1 MSSQPTPADLSAFE
15 TFKGVPESQLQWFI
29 DQSLVREF
37 AEGDSLFSPD
47 EPMNFTHILMQGKVR
62 VLFTQAGQQREVYV
76 LEPGDITGNLPY
88 SRATTARANGL
99 VSEKALVIS
108 FPKEKYHELICNN
121 HELTTRFVQEMTSR
135 VREFTQLQQQNEKMM
150 ALGKLSAGLAH
161 ELNNPAA
168 AIVRSSESLK
178 NHLQLLPRTFKDVIA
193 IRMTDEQVD
202 AVNNRLFERLRN
214 FDKTGNSL
222 SLMERASCEDDLTD
236 WFDDHGIEN
245 ALEIAENFVE
255 FGFNEEDFDFFV
267 EHIPEKD
274 LQPVI
279 QWINN
284 NLVTEKMVTDIH
296 DAAERIGK
304 LVASV
309 KNFTHMDRSPDKQL
323 ADLHSGIRNTLTM
336 LNHKIKKANIQY
348 HEEFDTNIPQ
358 VKILVSELNQVWTNL
373 IDNALDAMEKTE
385 NPTLTIKSRAENG
398 FIKVDI
404 IDNGPGVP
412 QDIQSKIFDPFFTTK
427 EMGKGTGLGLDVV
440 NRIVAQHNG
449 KITLNSAPG
458 KTDFEVCIPI
468 NG

>member
-1 MSSQPTPADLSAFE
+1 
-15 TFKGVPESQLQWFI
+15 
-29 DQSLVREF
+29 
-37 AEGDSLFSPD
+37 
-47 EPMNFTHILMQGKVR
+47 
-62 VLFTQAGQQREVYV
+62 
-76 LEPGDITGNLPY
+76 
-88 SRATTARANGL
+88 
-99 VSEKALVIS
+99 
-108 FPKEKYHELICNN
+108 
-121 HELTTRFVQEMTSR
+121 MTSR

>member
-1 MSSQPTPADLSAFE
+1 MTPNPTPAELSAFE
-15 TFKGVPESQLQWFI
+15 IFHGVPESQLQWFI
-29 DQSLVREF
+29 DQSVAKEYVEGELLF
-37 AEGDSLFSPD
+37 APE
-47 EPMNFTHILMQGKVR
+47 EPMNYTHVIMRGKIR
-62 VLFTQAGQQREVYV
+62 VLFVQSGQQREVYT

-88 SRATTARANGL
+88 SRATSARANGL
-99 VSEKALVIS
+99 VSQKALVLS

-135 VREFTQLQQQNEKMM
+135 VREFSQLQHQNEKIM

-178 NHLQLLPRTFKDVIA
+178 NHLQLLPRTFKDVIS

-202 AVNNRLFERLRN
+202 AVNDRLFIRLKN
-214 FDKTGNSL
+214 FNRTGNKL
-222 SLMERASCEDDLTD
+222 SLMERASHEDDLTD
-236 WFDDHGIEN
+236 WFDEHGIEN

-267 EHIPEKD
+267 AHIPEKD

-323 ADLHSGIRNTLTM
+323 ADVHSGIRNTLTM
-336 LNHKIKKANIQY
+336 LNHKIKKSNISY
-348 HEEFDTNIPQ
+348 KEEFDSNIPQ
-358 VKILVSELNQVWTNL
+358 IKILVSELNQVWTNL
-373 IDNALDAMEKTE
+373 IDNALDAMENTT
-385 NPTLTIKSRAENG
+385 NPTLTIKTKTENG
-398 FIKVDI
+398 FLKVDI
-404 IDNGPGVP
+404 IDNGPGIP
-412 QDIQSKIFDPFFTTK
+412 KEIQSKIFDPFFTTK

-440 NRIVAQHNG
+440 NRIVSQHNG
-449 KITLNSAPG
+449 KITLNSTQG
-458 KTDFEVCIPI
+458 KTDFEICIPI

>member
-1 MSSQPTPADLSAFE
+1 
-15 TFKGVPESQLQWFI
+15 
-29 DQSLVREF
+29 
-37 AEGDSLFSPD
+37 
-47 EPMNFTHILMQGKVR
+47 
-62 VLFTQAGQQREVYV
+62 
-76 LEPGDITGNLPY
+76 
-88 SRATTARANGL
+88 
-99 VSEKALVIS
+99 
-108 FPKEKYHELICNN
+108 
-121 HELTTRFVQEMTSR
+121 MTSR

-202 AVNNRLFERLRN
+202 AVNNRLFEKLKN
-214 FDKTGNSL
+214 FDRSGNTL

-255 FGFNEEDFDFFV
+255 FGFNEDDFDFFV

-279 QWINN
+279 RWINN
-284 NLVTEKMVTDIH
+284 NLVTEKMVADIH
-296 DAAERIGK
+296 DAAERIGN

-336 LNHKIKKANIQY
+336 LNHKVKKAKIEY
-348 HEEFDTNIPQ
+348 KEDFDLSIPP

-373 IDNALDAMEKTE
+373 IDNALDALEKNE
-385 NPTLTIKSRAENG
+385 NPTLTIKTKAENG
-398 FIKVDI
+398 FIKVHI
-404 IDNGPGVP
+404 IDNGPGIP
-412 QDIQSKIFDPFFTTK
+412 KDIQSKIFDPFFTTK

-449 KITLNSAPG
+449 KVTLNSGPG
-458 KTDFEVCIPI
+458 NTDFEVCIPI

>member
-1 MSSQPTPADLSAFE
+1 MIAQPSPADLSAFE
-15 TFKGVPESQLQWFI
+15 TFQGVPENQLQWFI
-29 DQSLVREF
+29 DQCLVKEYS
-37 AEGDSLFSPD
+37 EGESLFSPD
-47 EPMNFTHILMQGKVR
+47 EPMNFTHIVMQGKIR

-202 AVNNRLFERLRN
+202 AVNNRLFEKLRN
-214 FDKTGNSL
+214 FDKSGNSL

-279 QWINN
+279 HWINN
-284 NLVTEKMVTDIH
+284 NLVTEKMVSDIH

-309 KNFTHMDRSPDKQL
+309 KNFTHMDRAPDKQL
-323 ADLHSGIRNTLTM
+323 ADVHSGIRNTLTM
-336 LNHKIKKANIQY
+336 LNHKIKKSNIQY

>member
-1 MSSQPTPADLSAFE
+1 MTPNPTPAELSAFE
-15 TFKGVPESQLQWFI
+15 TFHGVPESQLQWFI
-29 DQSLVREF
+29 DQSIVKEY
-37 AEGDSLFSPD
+37 AEGESLFSPD
-47 EPMNFTHILMQGKVR
+47 EPMNFTHIIMRGKIR
-62 VLFTQAGQQREVYV
+62 VLFVQAGQQREVYT

-88 SRATTARANGL
+88 SRATSARATGL
-99 VSEKALVIS
+99 VSEKALVVS

-121 HELTTRFVQEMTSR
+121 HDLTTRFVQEMTSR

-202 AVNNRLFERLRN
+202 LVNNRLFEKLKS
-214 FDKTGNSL
+214 FDRSGNTL

-255 FGFNEEDFDFFV
+255 FGFNEDDFDFFV

-279 QWINN
+279 HWINN
-284 NLVTEKMVTDIH
+284 NLVTEKMVADIH

-336 LNHKIKKANIQY
+336 LNHKVKKSKIEY
-348 HEEFDTNIPQ
+348 KEDFDVNIPP

-373 IDNALDAMEKTE
+373 IDNALDALENNEK
-385 NPTLTIKSRAENG
+385 PRLTIKTRAENG
-398 FIKVDI
+398 FIKVHI
-404 IDNGPGVP
+404 IDNGPGIP
-412 QDIQSKIFDPFFTTK
+412 KDIQSKIFDPFFTTK

-449 KITLNSAPG
+449 KVTLNSGPG
-458 KTDFEVCIPI
+458 NTDFEVCIPI